1 MMGEFSG
8 NHSSRI
14 HFGEPGF
21 QVLAEDLGGC
31 GRVGVL
37 RTPHG
42 AFTTP
47 AFIPVGTQATV
58 KGMSPEELRGLGI
71 QIILCN
77 AYHLH
82 LRPGEKLIKELGG
95 LHRFMNWPGPILT
108 DSGGYQVFSL
118 APLRRITDE
127 GVFFRS
133 HLDGTPLFLGPE
145 DAVRI
150 QIDLGVDLAMCLDE
164 CIPHNASREYAEE
177 STNRTLR
184 WALRCKNSMG
194 ENSGGMSLFG
204 IVQGGLFPELR
215 RRSAQ
220 ELVQI
225 GFQGYAIGGLS
236 VGESPAQRVEMVQM
250 ALENLPENAPRYLMG
265 VGSPEDLVKF
275 VSMGVDMFD
284 CVLPTRCARN
294 GLLFT
299 RKGKLDIRHAQNARS
314 ELPVEESC
322 GCYTCTHY
330 SRAYLRHLYMSREI
344 LAARLN
350 TLHNLFYYAQL
361 MKELQRAISQGR
373 LVEYQRDF
381 FRERTSEDI
390 GHSDVKGKEAVD

>member
-1 MMGEFSG
+1 M
-8 NHSSRI
+8 
-14 HFGEPGF
+14 
-21 QVLAEDLGGC
+21 LAEDLGSS
-31 GRVGVL
+31 GRLGIF

-42 AFTTP
+42 DFTTP
-47 AFIPVGTQATV
+47 VFIPVGTQATV
-58 KGMSPEELRGLGI
+58 KGMSPDELKKLRI

-82 LRPGEKLIKELGG
+82 LRPGEKVVKELGG

-118 APLRRITDE
+118 APLRRITEE

-133 HLDGTPLFLGPE
+133 HLDGTPLFLRPE
-145 DAVRI
+145 DAMRI
-150 QIDLGVDLAMCLDE
+150 QMDLGVDLAMCLDE
-164 CIPHNASREYAEE
+164 CIPHDVSREYAEE

-194 ENSGGMSLFG
+194 EGSGGMSLFG

-215 RRSAQ
+215 LRSAQ

-225 GFQGYAIGGLS
+225 GFHGYAIGGLS
-236 VGESPAQRVEMVQM
+236 VGESQAQREEMVQT
-250 ALENLPENAPRYLMG
+250 ALEVLPEDAPRYLMG
-265 VGSPEDLVKF
+265 VGSPEELVKF

-314 ELPVEESC
+314 ELPIEESC

-330 SRAYLRHLYMSREI
+330 SRAYLRHLYMSKEI

-350 TLHNLFYYAQL
+350 TLHNLFYYSQL
-361 MKELQRAISQGR
+361 MQELQRAIREGR
-373 LVEYQRDF
+373 LFEYQRDF
-381 FRERTSEDI
+381 FRQRISEEKD
-390 GHSDVKGKEAVD
+390 HSDVKGKEAMD